1 MWILCDCVIYFIRFP
16 WNVYVWPLPWLGGLV
31 IYGSYKRS
39 KVDLPVKC
47 YNNIIQLQFCD
58 ECARGSSEPILGAP
72 SPTPF
77 LPAAYA
83 ARTLEATAPWR
94 AGRRPEGAPW
104 STPSPLPPPRPPPAL
119 WKTFLGSLRT
129 GVQKQ
134 HAHLRTCLNFLLA
147 ENHVFS
153 HERRS
158 PRGSSDPGRGRG
170 GGGR

>member
-104 STPSPLPPPRPPPAL
+104 STPLPAPPPPAH
-119 WKTFLGSLRT
+119 R
-129 GVQKQ
+129 Q
-134 HAHLRTCLNFLLA
+134 
-147 ENHVFS
+147 
-153 HERRS
+153 RS
-158 PRGSSDPGRGRG
+158 GKHF
-170 GGGR
+170 